1 MHLNPTQVH
10 QNIHVEL
17 VMNLSLGSIKLYAAG
32 VIWSFISMVVI
43 KAWIQYVITFDHRI

>member
-17 VMNLSLGSIKLYAAG
+17 VMKLSLGSIKLYAAMIVSSG
-32 VIWSFISMVVI
+32 TTYTAKV
-43 KAWIQYVITFDHRI
+43 

>member
-17 VMNLSLGSIKLYAAG
+17 VMNLSLGSMMQRIQPDIMLIK
-32 VIWSFISMVVI
+32 V
-43 KAWIQYVITFDHRI
+43 